1 MKISLQKIVA
11 TSIGI
16 IAGVLVPSTAVFAQ
30 NSNRAIDPT
39 TGSPYLYNGNSGSRI
54 TGRGATGRFGSIQQ
68 LGMEVI
74 RFIETLVVPLI
85 MSLAVIAFLWGILKY
100 IQKGGEPAER
110 EQARQFMLWGVIG
123 LAVMASVWGLVRI
136 LTNTIGVP
144 VGIPSLDP
152 IK

>member
-1 MKISLQKIVA
+1 MKATLKKISI
-11 TSIGI
+11 TSM
-16 IAGVLVPSTAVFAQ
+16 GVVVGTLIPYAAVFAQ
-30 NSNRAIDPT
+30 NSNGT
-39 TGSPYLYNGNSGSRI
+39 ETNGNPYVFTGNSGSRV

-74 RFIETLVVPLI
+74 RFIETLIVPLI
-85 MSLAVIAFLWGILKY
+85 MSLALLAFLWGVLQY
-100 IQKGGEPAER
+100 IRKGGDPGER
-110 EQARQFMLWGVIG
+110 EQGRQFMLWGVIG